1 MTMTGLAI
9 ALLGYAMSIGAGNS
23 INSHQ
28 LSQTFQMP
36 VRGIYLTVDEVKGKG
51 RYRQAWLTWSA
62 TGQQRS
68 QYREVDCKT
77 KKYRLLS
84 EGGVATGQTISSIW
98 QVDDSG
104 SVRYICSK

>member
-1 MTMTGLAI
+1 MIDLAI
-9 ALLGYAMSIGAGNS
+9 FLFANAMSLRAGDSVNS
-23 INSHQ
+23 LQ
-28 LSQTFQMP
+28 LSQTFQAP
-36 VRGIYLTVDEVKGKG
+36 VRGIYLTVEEVEGKG
-51 RYRQAWLTWSA
+51 RYRQARLTWSA

-84 EGGVATGQTISSIW
+84 EGGVATGQTISSMW
-98 QVDDSG
+98 FEDATG